1 MTWAKLSDAF
11 YDDPDTDRLS
21 MHAVATFCLVLS
33 WCGKHETDGRISE
46 DRIVLLARGKR
57 AIVKELISENEQG
70 QAFLVRNG
78 TGLLVRNWSKYQ
90 PSKEQI
96 AASRAAAAER
106 QRQARLA
113 LAGGK
118 PKGGVTP

>member
-21 MHAVATFCLVLS
+21 MHAVAAFCLVLS

-57 AIVKELISENEQG
+57 SVVPELLTENADGE
-70 QAFLVRNG
+70 AFLIRNG
-78 TGLLVRNWSKYQ
+78 TGLLVRNWAKYQ
-90 PSKEQI
+90 PTREQMKVIRKLQAEEREATAKRVQKHRSKD
-96 AASRAAAAER
+96 AE
-106 QRQARLA
+106 
-113 LAGGK
+113 
-118 PKGGVTP
+118 

>member
-21 MHAVATFCLVLS
+21 MHAVATYCLILS

-46 DRIVLLARGKR
+46 QRVVVLARGNKKV
-57 AIVKELISENEQG
+57 IPELLAENVDGE
-70 QAFLVRNG
+70 AFLVRNG
-78 TGLLVRNWSKYQ
+78 NGLVVRNWAKYQ
-90 PSKEQI
+90 PTKEQI

-106 QRQARLA
+106 QRRAR
-113 LAGGK
+113 GGK
-118 PKGGVTP
+118 